1 MSQSNAVARRTV
13 EGGIVDPYDAAHP
26 DNKMSVQTRQPAALA
41 LKDPI
46 GQLILGNQSEFL
58 AIARAANL
66 PAESMALELIS
77 VARKKPA
84 IRDCE
89 PESIL
94 TFMFDAAKLGLMI
107 GNELDP
113 VPVNHGKGRDRVKR
127 LEAWPNYRGY
137 RTLAIG
143 SGVIR
148 DAYAQVVFEGDDYEF
163 SLTPVPHVE
172 RHKPGPNFG
181 NMKHAVA
188 VYATGVYPGGVT
200 RSVELKRAKVMELK
214 ARNRGDTTAFDSPWV
229 QHEEAMWQAK
239 AMKVLCKSIPQNKRL
254 RELQEIEAR
263 YEVLGAA
270 PAAPALPPAQAVHPA
285 EGDEGGDTPV
295 LPGQEEPQPE
305 APKPEPTPE
314 QKLRAAHSVAIKF
327 RSGHVRMLSE
337 IRSGQLEKLL
347 QAFRDRLQEDPD
359 NDELVH
365 QASAISYVL
374 DARKEGRSPEPAAQP
389 EV

>member
-1 MSQSNAVARRTV
+1 M
-13 EGGIVDPYDAAHP
+13 
-26 DNKMSVQTRQPAALA
+26 QTRQPVALA

-77 VARKKPA
+77 VARKKPS
-84 IRDCE
+84 IRKCE
-89 PESIL
+89 PDSIL

-107 GNELDP
+107 GVELDP
-113 VPVNHGKGRDRVKR
+113 VPVGHGKGNNRVTR
-127 LEAWPNYRGY
+127 LEAWPNYKGY

-148 DAYAQVVFEGDDYEF
+148 DAFSQVVFEGDNYEF
-163 SLTPVPHVE
+163 SLTPVPHVAK
-172 RHKPGPNFG
+172 HIPGPNFG
-181 NMKHAVA
+181 KMKHAIE
-188 VYATGVYPGGVT
+188 VYATGVYPGGRT
-200 RSVELKRAKVMELK
+200 RSIRLTRDQVMALR
-214 ARNRGDTTAFDSPWV
+214 ARNRGDTTANDSPWV

-239 AMKVLCKSIPQNKRL
+239 AMKVLAKSIPQNKRL
-254 RELQEIEAR
+254 RALQEVEAR
-263 YEVLGAA
+263 YEVVSET
-270 PAAPALPPAQAVHPA
+270 PALPPAEATHPA

-305 APKPEPTPE
+305 TKPEPTPE

-337 IRSGQLEKLL
+337 IRNGQLEKLL
-347 QAFRDRLQEDPD
+347 QAYRDRLQEDSD

-365 QASAISYVL
+365 QASAIAYVL
-374 DARKEGRSPEPAAQP
+374 DARKDGRSPEPAAQP